1 MLLFFL
7 TFGISALATLLIV
20 RSSHTHARFSA
31 DHDFGGPQKFHV
43 RAVPRVGGIGIAI
56 GLLGGVIALAAVRD
70 PAEQRFAALLLLCG
84 VPAFGS
90 GLFEDV
96 SKRVEPRYRLV
107 ATAISALPSPRAPR
121 EGWAVGMAVK
131 RDADELGDALARSVA
146 ELVASGRMAQM
157 FARGNVSWRAA

>member
-7 TFGISALATLLIV
+7 AFGVSALATLLIV

-56 GLLGGVIALAAVRD
+56 ALFAGVIALAAVRD

-84 VPAFGS
+84 MPAFGS
-90 GLFEDV
+90 GF
-96 SKRVEPRYRLV
+96 
-107 ATAISALPSPRAPR
+107 PS
-121 EGWAVGMAVK
+121 
-131 RDADELGDALARSVA
+131 
-146 ELVASGRMAQM
+146 ASGIETTSPIA
-157 FARGNVSWRAA
+157 